1 MDQNNKITINNKEYD
16 KRDLSESANRLVRC
30 IVIAEHEIDQQSAQ
44 LFIKEQGRQ
53 AIIQQL
59 ITEVEKEPT
68 ND

>member
-1 MDQNNKITINNKEYD
+1 MDQNNKITINNMEYD

>member
-1 MDQNNKITINNKEYD
+1 MDQNNKITINDKEYD
-16 KRDLSESANRLVRC
+16 KRDLSESANRLIRC

-44 LFIKEQGRQ
+44 LYIKEEGRK